1 MHGVAFNWETG
12 VVLGLL
18 LLAALAAGRIAGV
31 LHLPRVT
38 AYLFVGIL
46 LGSPLMARLG
56 SPGPVGAIAQAE
68 TPSQNDASH
77 REPFEPLTKLAISLV
92 LFNLGCQFPLARAR
106 KILRRV
112 LRLSA
117 GEMTVTFALV
127 LVGLI
132 ALGQS
137 WQGALLLAALALATA
152 PATTILV
159 LKETEAEGPLT
170 EYTNSLVA
178 INNLVAIVLFEVLF
192 LGLDFLSGGFSGYTG
207 TAFQLLGTELGSLVY
222 DLAGSALI
230 GVVGG
235 LLISLSFTMVPAGR
249 RLVLL
254 LAVLIL
260 GLAVCELVGMPYL
273 LTFLAMGVT
282 VANTSDQTRPIL
294 TELDALTGV
303 FCVVFFVAH
312 GAELDLTKLGDA
324 KLVGVGYILFR
335 FAGKYLGA
343 RYAAKKGHEKPE
355 IQRWL
360 GATLTAQAGA
370 AIALSSIAV
379 ARTEAAGGELYE
391 ICKEVQIVILGT
403 VVVFEIVGPILIRQ
417 AVLRAGEMPLA
428 QAIHHPTTGLFDQLR
443 TVSNRI
449 MLAVGRNPHKGRSA
463 EDLTI
468 GDLMRQNPVS
478 VPQTATF
485 DELVD
490 RIENSRDNVY
500 FVVADTG
507 ELVGLIRYRELSSVL
522 FDPAL
527 GSLVRA
533 ADVMTMASRMLH
545 PEEPAIKAFDIFELS
560 KDDCLPIVTTEEPH
574 RLIGTLRRRDV
585 LRLLIR
591 GQRDGGAA
599 H

>member
-12 VVLGLL
+12 LVLGLL
-18 LLAALAAGRIAGV
+18 LLAALAAGRIAGS

-46 LGSPLMARLG
+46 LGGPLMARLG
-56 SPGPVGAIAQAE
+56 SQGPVGAIVQGEVTSLHGGAQ
-68 TPSQNDASH
+68 SH
-77 REPFEPLTKLAISLV
+77 EPFEPLTKLAISLV

-112 LRLSA
+112 LRLA
-117 GEMTVTFALV
+117 TGEMTATFV
-127 LVGLI
+127 LVFVGLMI
-132 ALGQS
+132 LGQS
-137 WQGALLLAALALATA
+137 WQGALLLGALALATA

-178 INNLVAIVLFEVLF
+178 INNLAAIILFEMLF
-192 LGLDFLSGGFSGYTG
+192 LGLGFLGGGLSANGGSTMH
-207 TAFQLLGTELGSLVY
+207 LLATELGSLVY
-222 DLAGSALI
+222 DIAGSAMI
-230 GVVGG
+230 GVAGG

-260 GLAVCELVGMPYL
+260 GLAVCELAGMPYL
-273 LTFLAMGVT
+273 LTFLAMGAT
-282 VANTSDQTRPIL
+282 VANSSDQTRSIL
-294 TELDALTGV
+294 AELDALTGV

-312 GAELDLTKLGDA
+312 GAELDLTKLGEA
-324 KLVGVGYILFR
+324 KLIGAGYIVFR

-343 RYAAKKGHEKPE
+343 RYAAKKCHEKRE
-355 IQRWL
+355 IQNWL

-379 ARTEAAGGELYE
+379 ARTEVAGGELYE

-403 VVVFEIVGPILIRQ
+403 VVVFEVVGPILIRQ
-417 AVLRAGEMPLA
+417 AVLRSGEMPLA
-428 QAIHHPTTGLFDQLR
+428 QAIHHPTTGLLDQLR
-443 TVSNRI
+443 TVSNRVLI
-449 MLAVGRNPHKGRSA
+449 AFGRNPHKGRSA
-463 EDLTI
+463 DDLTI

-490 RIENSRDNVY
+490 RIEHSRDNVY
-500 FVVADTG
+500 FVVAEGG
-507 ELVGLIRYRELSSVL
+507 ELVGLVRYRELSSVL

-527 GSLVRA
+527 GSLVRV
-533 ADVMTMASRMLH
+533 ADVMTVASRLLH
-545 PEEPAIKAFDIFELS
+545 PEDSAAKAFDIFEHS

-574 RLIGTLRRRDV
+574 RLVGTLRRRDV

-591 GQRDGGAA
+591 GQRDG
-599 H
+599 

>member
-12 VVLGLL
+12 LVLGLL
-18 LLAALAAGRIAGV
+18 LLAALAAGRIAGS

-46 LGSPLMARLG
+46 LGGPLMARLG
-56 SPGPVGAIAQAE
+56 SQGPVGAIVQGEVTSLHGDAQ
-68 TPSQNDASH
+68 SH
-77 REPFEPLTKLAISLV
+77 EPFEPLTKLAISLV

-112 LRLSA
+112 LRLA
-117 GEMTVTFALV
+117 TGEMTATFV
-127 LVGLI
+127 LVFVGLMI
-132 ALGQS
+132 LGQS
-137 WQGALLLAALALATA
+137 WQGALLLGALALATA

-178 INNLVAIVLFEVLF
+178 INNLAAIILFEMLF
-192 LGLDFLSGGFSGYTG
+192 LGLGFLGGGLSANGGSTMH
-207 TAFQLLGTELGSLVY
+207 LLATELGSLVY
-222 DLAGSALI
+222 DIAGSAMI
-230 GVVGG
+230 GVAGG

-260 GLAVCELVGMPYL
+260 GLAVCELAGMPYL
-273 LTFLAMGVT
+273 LTFLAMGAT
-282 VANTSDQTRPIL
+282 VANSSDQTRSIL
-294 TELDALTGV
+294 AELDALTGV

-312 GAELDLTKLGDA
+312 GAELDLTKLGEA
-324 KLVGVGYILFR
+324 KLIGAGYIVFR

-343 RYAAKKGHEKPE
+343 RYAAKKCHEKRE
-355 IQRWL
+355 IQNWL

-379 ARTEAAGGELYE
+379 ARTEVAGGELYE

-403 VVVFEIVGPILIRQ
+403 VVVFEVVGPILIRQ
-417 AVLRAGEMPLA
+417 AVLRSGEMPLA
-428 QAIHHPTTGLFDQLR
+428 QAIHHPTTGLLDQLR
-443 TVSNRI
+443 TVSNRVLI
-449 MLAVGRNPHKGRSA
+449 AFGRNPHKGRSA
-463 EDLTI
+463 DDLTI

-490 RIENSRDNVY
+490 RIEHSRDNVY
-500 FVVADTG
+500 FVVAEGG
-507 ELVGLIRYRELSSVL
+507 ELVGLVRYRELSSVL

-527 GSLVRA
+527 GSLVRV
-533 ADVMTMASRMLH
+533 ADVMTVASRLLH
-545 PEEPAIKAFDIFELS
+545 PEDSAAKAFDIFEHS

-574 RLIGTLRRRDV
+574 RLVGTLRRRDV

-591 GQRDGGAA
+591 GQRDS
-599 H
+599 

>member
-12 VVLGLL
+12 LVLGLL
-18 LLAALAAGRIAGV
+18 LLAALAAGRIAGS

-46 LGSPLMARLG
+46 LGGPLMARLG
-56 SPGPVGAIAQAE
+56 TPGPVEALVQAE
-68 TPSQNDASH
+68 TASH
-77 REPFEPLTKLAISLV
+77 GGATHHEPFEPLTKLAISLV

-106 KILRRV
+106 KIMRRV
-112 LRLSA
+112 LRLST
-117 GEMTVTFALV
+117 GEMMATFV
-127 LVGLI
+127 LVFVGLMI
-132 ALGQS
+132 LGQS
-137 WQGALLLAALALATA
+137 WQGALLLGALALATA

-159 LKETEAEGPLT
+159 LKETESEGPLT

-178 INNLVAIVLFEVLF
+178 INNLAAIILFEILF
-192 LGLDFLSGGFSGYTG
+192 LGLGFLGGGVSANGGSTMH
-207 TAFQLLGTELGSLVY
+207 LLATELGSLVY
-222 DLAGSALI
+222 DIAGSAMI
-230 GVVGG
+230 GVAGG

-260 GLAVCELVGMPYL
+260 GLAVCELAGMPYL
-273 LTFLAMGVT
+273 LTFLAMGAT
-282 VANTSDQTRPIL
+282 VANSSDQTRSIL
-294 TELDALTGV
+294 AELDALTGV

-312 GAELDLTKLGDA
+312 GAELDLTKLGEA
-324 KLVGVGYILFR
+324 KLIGAGYIVFR

-343 RYAAKKGHEKPE
+343 RYAAKKCHEKRE
-355 IQRWL
+355 IQNWL

-379 ARTEAAGGELYE
+379 ARTEVAGGELYE

-403 VVVFEIVGPILIRQ
+403 VVVFEVVGPILIRQ
-417 AVLRAGEMPLA
+417 AVLRSGEMPLA
-428 QAIHHPTTGLFDQLR
+428 QAIHHPTTGLLDQLR
-443 TVSNRI
+443 TVSNRVLI
-449 MLAVGRNPHKGRSA
+449 AFGRNPHKGRSA
-463 EDLTI
+463 DDLTI

-490 RIENSRDNVY
+490 RIEHSRDNVY
-500 FVVADTG
+500 FVVAEGG
-507 ELVGLIRYRELSSVL
+507 ELVGLVRYRELSSVL

-527 GSLVRA
+527 GSLVRV
-533 ADVMTMASRMLH
+533 ADVMTVASRLLH
-545 PEEPAIKAFDIFELS
+545 PEDSAAKAFDIFEHS

-574 RLIGTLRRRDV
+574 RLVGTLRRRDV

-591 GQRDGGAA
+591 GQRDS
-599 H
+599 

>member
-1 MHGVAFNWETG
+1 MQGVAFNWETG
-12 VVLGLL
+12 LVLGLL
-18 LLAALAAGRIAGV
+18 LLAALAAGRIAGT

-56 SPGPVGAIAQAE
+56 SHGFAVSPE
-68 TPSQNDASH
+68 TASH
-77 REPFEPLTKLAISLV
+77 RVTADHEPFEPLTKLAISLV

-106 KILRRV
+106 SIMRRV
-112 LRLSA
+112 VRLSA
-117 GEMTVTFALV
+117 GEMASTFLLV
-127 LVGLI
+127 FAGLML
-132 ALGQS
+132 LGQS
-137 WQGALLLAALALATA
+137 WEGALLLGALALATA

-170 EYTNSLVA
+170 EYTNALVA
-178 INNLVAIVLFEVLF
+178 INNLVAIVVFEVLF
-192 LGLDFLSGGFSGYTG
+192 LGLDFLSGGLTES
-207 TAFQLLGTELGSLVY
+207 ANSALHLLATELGNLVY
-222 DLAGSALI
+222 DLVGSALL
-230 GVVGG
+230 GVAGG
-235 LLISLSFTMVPAGR
+235 LLISLSFTMVPSGR

-260 GLAVCELVGMPYL
+260 GLSICEMVGMPYL
-273 LTFLAMGVT
+273 LAFLAMGVT

-294 TELDALTGV
+294 AELDALTGV

-312 GAELDLTKLGDA
+312 GAELDLTKLGEA
-324 KLVGVGYILFR
+324 KLIGVGYILLR
-335 FAGKYLGA
+335 FAGKYFGA
-343 RYAAKKGHEKPE
+343 RYAARKGHEKPE

-370 AIALSSIAV
+370 AIALSAIAV
-379 ARTEAAGGELYE
+379 ARTESTGGHLYE

-403 VVVFEIVGPILIRQ
+403 VVIFEIVGPILIRQ

-428 QAIHHPTTGLFDQLR
+428 QAIHRPSAGLFDQLR

-449 MLAVGRNPHKGRSA
+449 LLAVGRNPHKGRRS

-468 GDLMRQNPVS
+468 NELMRHNPVS

-490 RIENSRDNVY
+490 RIEHSRDNVY
-500 FVVADTG
+500 FVVSESG

-533 ADVMTMASRMLH
+533 ADVMTPASRMLF
-545 PEEPAIKAFDIFELS
+545 PEDPATKAFDIFELS
-560 KDDCLPIVTTEEPH
+560 KDDCLPIVTSEEPH
-574 RLIGTLRRRDV
+574 RLVGTLRRRDV

-591 GQRDGGAA
+591 GQRDG
-599 H
+599 

>member
-1 MHGVAFNWETG
+1 MHGVAFNWETAL
-12 VVLGLL
+12 VLGLL
-18 LLAALAAGRIAGV
+18 LLAALAAGRIAGT

-56 SPGPVGAIAQAE
+56 SQDPSVPVVQSEVAS
-68 TPSQNDASH
+68 PDVASH
-77 REPFEPLTKLAISLV
+77 HGEPFEPLTKLAISLV

-106 KILRRV
+106 KIMRRV

-117 GEMTVTFALV
+117 GEMTATFLLV
-127 LVGLI
+127 FLGLMI
-132 ALGQS
+132 LGQS
-137 WQGALLLAALALATA
+137 WQGALLLGSLALATA

-178 INNLVAIVLFEVLF
+178 INNLVAIVVFEILL
-192 LGLDFLSGGFSGYTG
+192 LGLDFLGGGLSSGNAGSPL
-207 TAFQLLGTELGSLVY
+207 QLLVMEFGSLVY

-230 GVVGG
+230 GVAGG

-260 GLAVCELVGMPYL
+260 GLAICEMADMPYL

-294 TELDALTGV
+294 AELDALTGV

-324 KLVGVGYILFR
+324 KLIGVGYVVFR
-335 FAGKYLGA
+335 FAGKYVGA
-343 RYAAKKGHEKPE
+343 RYAAKKGKEKPE
-355 IQRWL
+355 IQQWL

-370 AIALSSIAV
+370 AIALSAIAV
-379 ARTEAAGGELYE
+379 ARTQAAGGELYE
-391 ICKEVQIVILGT
+391 TCKQVQIVILGT
-403 VVVFEIVGPILIRQ
+403 VVIFEIVGPILIRQ
-417 AVLRAGEMPLA
+417 AVLRSGEMPLA

-449 MLAVGRNPHKGRSA
+449 LLAFGRNPHKGRSA
-463 EDLTI
+463 DELTI
-468 GDLMRQNPVS
+468 GELMRQNPVFI
-478 VPQTATF
+478 PQTATF

-490 RIENSRDNVY
+490 RIEHSRENVY
-500 FVVADTG
+500 FVVAESG

-533 ADVMTMASRMLH
+533 ADVMTPASRMLH
-545 PEEPAIKAFDIFELS
+545 PEDPAAKAFDIFELS
-560 KDDCLPIVTTEEPH
+560 KDDCLPIVTSSEPH

-591 GQRDGGAA
+591 GQRDG
-599 H
+599 

>member
-1 MHGVAFNWETG
+1 MHGVAFNWDIALALG
-12 VVLGLL
+12 VL
-18 LLAALAAGRIAGV
+18 LLAALAAGRIAGS

-46 LGSPLMARLG
+46 LGAPLMARIGGSAGPTPPNVHAESTSLG
-56 SPGPVGAIAQAE
+56 DVAPH
-68 TPSQNDASH
+68 D
-77 REPFEPLTKLAISLV
+77 EPFEPLTKLAISLV
-92 LFNLGCQFPLARAR
+92 LFNLGCQFPLVRAR
-106 KILRRV
+106 KIMKRV

-117 GEMTVTFALV
+117 GEMVATFV
-127 LVGLI
+127 LVFPGLMI
-132 ALGQS
+132 LGQS
-137 WQGALLLAALALATA
+137 WQGALLLGALAVATA

-192 LGLDFLSGGFSGYTG
+192 LGLDFLSGGFSGSVHS
-207 TAFQLLGTELGSLVY
+207 AFRLLGIELGSLAY
-222 DLAGSALI
+222 DLVGSTLV
-230 GVVGG
+230 GVAGG

-260 GLAVCELVGMPYL
+260 GLAVCEMAEMPYL
-273 LTFLAMGVT
+273 LTFLAMGAT

-294 TELDALTGV
+294 AELDAMTGV

-312 GAELDLTKLGDA
+312 GAELDVTKLGEA
-324 KLVGVGYILFR
+324 KLIGVGYVIFR

-343 RYAAKKGHEKPE
+343 RYAARKGNEKPE
-355 IQRWL
+355 IQQWL

-379 ARTEAAGGELYE
+379 ARTQAAGGDLHET
-391 ICKEVQIVILGT
+391 CKQVQIVILGT
-403 VVVFEIVGPILIRQ
+403 VVIFEIVGPILIRQ

-428 QAIHHPTTGLFDQLR
+428 QAIHHPTVGLLDQLR
-443 TVSNRI
+443 VVSNRVL
-449 MLAVGRNPHKGRSA
+449 LAFGRNPHKGRSSD
-463 EDLTI
+463 DLTI
-468 GDLMRQNPVS
+468 GELMRQNPVS
-478 VPQTATF
+478 VSETATF

-490 RIENSRDNVY
+490 RIEHSRDNVY
-500 FVVADTG
+500 FVVADGG

-533 ADVMTMASRMLH
+533 ADVMTVASRMLH
-545 PEEPAIKAFDIFELS
+545 PEDSAAMAFDIFEHS
-560 KDDCLPIVTTEEPH
+560 KDDCLPIVTSEEPH

-591 GQRDGGAA
+591 GQRDA
-599 H
+599 

>member
-12 VVLGLL
+12 LVLGLL
-18 LLAALAAGRIAGV
+18 LLAALAAGRIAGA

-46 LGSPLMARLG
+46 LGSPLMARLA
-56 SPGPVGAIAQAE
+56 SPGAADTGVAAE
-68 TPSQNDASH
+68 AASPDVPANH
-77 REPFEPLTKLAISLV
+77 EPFEPLTKLAISLV

-112 LRLSA
+112 VRLSL
-117 GEMTVTFALV
+117 GEMAATFV
-127 LVGLI
+127 LVFVGLML
-132 ALGQS
+132 LGQS
-137 WQGALLLAALALATA
+137 WEGALLLGALALATA

-170 EYTNSLVA
+170 EYTNALVA
-178 INNLVAIVLFEVLF
+178 INNLAAIVIFEFLF
-192 LGLDFLSGGFSGYTG
+192 LGLDFLGGDFAGSVTS
-207 TAFQLLGTELGSLVY
+207 AVHLVGTELGSLVY
-222 DLAGSALI
+222 DLVGSAFLGI
-230 GVVGG
+230 AGG

-260 GLAVCELVGMPYL
+260 GLAICEIAGMPYL
-273 LTFLAMGVT
+273 LTFLALGVT

-294 TELDALTGV
+294 AELDALTGV

-312 GAELDLTKLGDA
+312 GAELDLTKLGEA
-324 KLVGVGYILFR
+324 KLIGVGYIVLR
-335 FAGKYLGA
+335 FAGKYFGA
-343 RYAAKKGHEKPE
+343 RYAAWKGHEKRE

-370 AIALSSIAV
+370 AIALSAIAV
-379 ARTEAAGGELYE
+379 ARTQAVGGNLYE

-403 VVVFEIVGPILIRQ
+403 VVIFEIFGPILIRQ
-417 AVLRAGEMPLA
+417 AVLRTGEMPLA
-428 QAIHHPTTGLFDQLR
+428 QAIHRPTAGLFDQLR
-443 TVSNRI
+443 TISNRI
-449 MLAVGRNPHKGRSA
+449 LLAIGRNPHKGRRS

-468 GDLMRQNPVS
+468 NDLMRKNPVS
-478 VPQTATF
+478 IPQTATF

-490 RIENSRDNVY
+490 RIEHSRENVY
-500 FVVADTG
+500 FVVAESG

-533 ADVMTMASRMLH
+533 ADVMTPASRMLF
-545 PEEPAIKAFDIFELS
+545 PEDPATKAFDIFELS
-560 KDDCLPIVTTEEPH
+560 KDDCLPIVTSDEPH
-574 RLIGTLRRRDV
+574 QLVGTLRRRDV

-591 GQRDGGAA
+591 GQRDG
-599 H
+599 

>member
-1 MHGVAFNWETG
+1 MHGVAFNWEIAL
-12 VVLGLL
+12 VLGVL
-18 LLAALAAGRIAGV
+18 LLAALAAGRIAGMF
-31 LHLPRVT
+31 HLPRVT

-46 LGSPLMARLG
+46 VGAPLVARLG
-56 SPGPVGAIAQAE
+56 PDVPTDRITHTAQDHAA
-68 TPSQNDASH
+68 QHN
-77 REPFEPLTKLAISLV
+77 EPFEPLTKLAISLV

-112 LRLSA
+112 LWLSA
-117 GEMTVTFALV
+117 GEMAATFVLV
-127 LVGLI
+127 LFGLML
-132 ALGQS
+132 LGQS
-137 WQGALLLAALALATA
+137 WQGALLLAALAVATA

-178 INNLVAIVLFEVLF
+178 INNLAAIVLFEVLF
-192 LGLDFLSGGFSGYTG
+192 LGLAFLGDGFSGSVSS
-207 TAFQLLGTELGSLVY
+207 AFRLLGTELGSLIY
-222 DLAGSALI
+222 DLVGSTMI
-230 GVVGG
+230 GVAGG
-235 LLISLSFTMVPAGR
+235 LLVSLSFTMVPAGR

-260 GLAVCELVGMPYL
+260 GLALCEIADMPYL
-273 LTFLAMGVT
+273 LTFLAMGAT
-282 VANTSDQTRPIL
+282 VANSSDQTRSIL
-294 TELDALTGV
+294 AELDALTGV

-324 KLVGVGYILFR
+324 KLIGVGYVVFR

-343 RYAAKKGHEKPE
+343 RYAAKKGHEKAE
-355 IQRWL
+355 IQHWL

-379 ARTEAAGGELYE
+379 ARTEAAGGDLYE
-391 ICKEVQIVILGT
+391 TCKQVQIVILGT
-403 VVVFEIVGPILIRQ
+403 VVIFEIVGPILIRQ

-428 QAIHHPTTGLFDQLR
+428 QAIHHPTTGLIDQLR
-443 TVSNRI
+443 IVTNRVL
-449 MLAVGRNPHKGRSA
+449 LAFGRNPHKGRSA
-463 EDLTI
+463 GDLTI
-468 GDLMRQNPVS
+468 GHLMRQNPVS

-490 RIENSRDNVY
+490 RIEHSRDNVY
-500 FVVADTG
+500 FVVAEGG
-507 ELVGLIRYRELSSVL
+507 ELVGLVRYRELSSVL

-533 ADVMTMASRMLH
+533 ADVMTLASRLLH
-545 PEEPAIKAFDIFELS
+545 PEDSAAKAFDIFEHS
-560 KDDCLPIVTTEEPH
+560 KDDCLPIVTSEEPH
-574 RLIGTLRRRDV
+574 RLVGTLRRRDV

-591 GQRDGGAA
+591 GQRDG
-599 H
+599 

>member
-12 VVLGLL
+12 LVLGLL
-18 LLAALAAGRIAGV
+18 LLAALAAGRIAGS

-46 LGSPLMARLG
+46 LGGPLMARLG
-56 SPGPVGAIAQAE
+56 SQGPVGAIVQGE
-68 TPSQNDASH
+68 VTSIHGGSQSH
-77 REPFEPLTKLAISLV
+77 EPFEPLTKLAISLV

-106 KILRRV
+106 RILRRV

-117 GEMTVTFALV
+117 GEMTATFV
-127 LVGLI
+127 LVFVGLMI
-132 ALGQS
+132 LGQS
-137 WQGALLLAALALATA
+137 WPGALLLGALALATA

-159 LKETEAEGPLT
+159 LKETESEGPLT

-178 INNLVAIVLFEVLF
+178 INNLAAIVVFEVLF
-192 LGLDFLSGGFSGYTG
+192 LGLDFLGGGYSADG
-207 TAFQLLGTELGSLVY
+207 GSAMHLLATEIGSLVY

-230 GVVGG
+230 GVAGG

-260 GLAVCELVGMPYL
+260 GLAVCELADMPYL
-273 LTFLAMGVT
+273 LTFLAMGAT
-282 VANTSDQTRPIL
+282 VANTSDQTRSIL
-294 TELDALTGV
+294 AELDALTGV

-312 GAELDLTKLGDA
+312 GAELDLTKLGEA
-324 KLVGVGYILFR
+324 KLIGVGYIVFR

-343 RYAAKKGHEKPE
+343 RYAAKKCLEKPE
-355 IQRWL
+355 IQQWL

-417 AVLRAGEMPLA
+417 AVLRSGEMPLA
-428 QAIHHPTTGLFDQLR
+428 QAIHHPTTGLFDQFR
-443 TVSNRI
+443 TVWNRVLI
-449 MLAVGRNPHKGRSA
+449 AFGRNPHKGRSA
-463 EDLTI
+463 DDLTI
-468 GDLMRQNPVS
+468 GELMRQNPVS

-490 RIENSRDNVY
+490 RIEHSRDNVY
-500 FVVADTG
+500 FVVAEG
-507 ELVGLIRYRELSSVL
+507 AELVGLVRYRELSSVL

-533 ADVMTMASRMLH
+533 ADVMTPASRMLH
-545 PEEPAIKAFDIFELS
+545 PDDPATRAFDIFELS
-560 KDDCLPIVTTEEPH
+560 KDDCLPIVTREEPH
-574 RLIGTLRRRDV
+574 RLVGTLRRRDV

-591 GQRDGGAA
+591 GQRDG
-599 H
+599 